1 MGEENKY
8 YKIVTKKGAH
18 KSEKRNPDGSTV
30 GLQFDDKNN
39 LQGPIG
45 LIEIDEKEIEE
56 KYTQYIE
63 VPRESETSLSPEMQE
78 LTDKLVELL
87 SILLINYMDE
97 TVVPWAKKTLWP
109 KIKSGFHNISS
120 RIIKNKTKKK
130 SYEVSFIDN
139 VDKSYSQ
146 YKHDI
151 SSEEAQKK
159 LVETYI
165 LMYKLCE
172 NLRDLSQSRIKYNEN
187 GNDYY
192 IDGQELVN
200 KLKSPEMLNSINM
213 ILSNNKKL
221 LIEESP
227 SLSKLVDRELIID
240 GSFSPLEENEVA
252 NDLHF
257 K

>member
-1 MGEENKY
+1 MTAGAFTIWNKPRTVRPNGCFGEK
-8 YKIVTKKGAH
+8 T
-18 KSEKRNPDGSTV
+18 TV
-30 GLQFDDKNN
+30 
-39 LQGPIG
+39 
-45 LIEIDEKEIEE
+45 
-56 KYTQYIE
+56 
-63 VPRESETSLSPEMQE
+63 
-78 LTDKLVELL
+78 
-87 SILLINYMDE
+87 
-97 TVVPWAKKTLWP
+97 
-109 KIKSGFHNISS
+109 KIKG
-120 RIIKNKTKKK
+120 
-130 SYEVSFIDN
+130 
-139 VDKSYSQ
+139 KSYSVTQ
-146 YKHDI
+146 TAKYLKSKAKAI
-151 SSEEAQKK
+151 E
-159 LVETYI
+159 LIETGKYNLDESDFWI
-165 LMYKLCE
+165 LQNTYNDSMLYSGLIITHTGCLKINDVDDEIRVFLMYKLCE